1 MGKASNTGGV
11 KPMSI
16 AGRYVDERERLFG
29 MTDAER
35 TFRKQ
40 WLKDQ
45 ELSPNEP
52 RRVPEMYKATYNP
65 IRRAYRW
72 PLDQLAKA
80 IEPVVGAQRAY
91 SIRYFTGKIFLG
103 VVGVY
108 WFTYYFK
115 YNKSDW
121 TRKGGWRVLES
132 RVAVYEG
139 DESYPKLSDKL
150 KGSDYGGR
158 GFNDVKLNL

>member
-1 MGKASNTGGV
+1 MSKASYTGGV

-16 AGRYVDERERLFG
+16 AGRYVEERERLLG

-35 TFRKQ
+35 AFRNQ

-45 ELSPNEP
+45 ELSHNEP
-52 RRVPEMYKATYNP
+52 KKVPEIYKATYNP

-80 IEPVVGAQRAY
+80 LEPALGAQRAY
-91 SIRYFTGKIFLG
+91 VIRYFTGKALLG
-103 VVGVY
+103 LAGVY

-121 TRKGGWRVLES
+121 TRKGGWRIIES
-132 RVAVYEG
+132 RTAVHEG
-139 DESYPKLSDKL
+139 DPQYPKTSDKS
-150 KGSDYGGR
+150 KGSDYANR
-158 GFNDVKLNL
+158 GFGEFKLNL